1 LELPVSEVATFVASD
16 NLEVKEEDV
25 FAAVLAW
32 VKEDEVARKAELDR
46 LLPLVRFPLMKAPAV
61 AMEAEPLVAQH
72 PRAFQLMFE
81 TLPDFAGCA
90 RAASCPRLVPRKG
103 TTPPLDLS
111 WMGNAPPGTEG
122 FTPQQQ
128 MVAAM
133 IGAATSDT
141 GCGIGDLE
149 SFLRAYGVTSS
160 DIHDAC
166 DFLSA
171 EGHIYPTIDDDHFQ
185 LCTG

>member
-128 MVAAM
+128 MVAV
-133 IGAATSDT
+133 
-141 GCGIGDLE
+141 E